1 MKERERVLFVL
12 GSLTVGGTEKQVA
25 TLAKGLKARGRP
37 VDIFVLEKS
46 GALVARIEQAGIGVI
61 DGGYRSSFSA
71 PRKLIALM
79 LCEVR
84 LFWFLL
90 RHRPDVVHGFLPP
103 VIFFSAL
110 TARLTFIRFNVI
122 SKRALGTHQDRI
134 PLLKWM
140 DRRANALA
148 HIVTANSL
156 AVARD
161 TEARDG
167 YAASRI
173 VVIPNGLEL
182 ASIDEA
188 RFTREQA
195 RRELGLSKDDIA
207 IVMVAN
213 IIAYKGH
220 DDLIQAFSRIT
231 SKPQLKMFFIG
242 RDDGVGPSLM
252 TLANKLGVAN
262 RIITLGQRDD
272 VPYLLSAM
280 DIGVM
285 ASNQEGLSNAVLE
298 KLASGLPVVATDI
311 GGNAE
316 ALEGMPGCVL
326 VRAHDPDDLA
336 KGISNVIQ
344 HLALDSG
351 REVRQRLSRDR
362 YSVDSMVDAYEQLY
376 GSACPVYSRR
386 K

>member
-1 MKERERVLFVL
+1 L

-25 TLAKGLKARGRP
+25 MLAKGLKARGQS

-46 GALVARIEQAGIGVI
+46 GALVAQVEQAGIGVI
-61 DGGYRSSFSA
+61 DGGYRSYFSA
-71 PRKLIALM
+71 PVKLIALL
-79 LCEVR
+79 LCEVK
-84 LFWFLL
+84 LVWFLL

-103 VIFFSAL
+103 ATFFSAL
-110 TARLTFIRFNVI
+110 AARLTFIRLSVI
-122 SKRALGTHQDRI
+122 SKRALGTHQDRT
-134 PLLKWM
+134 PALKWL
-140 DRRANALA
+140 DRRANEMA
-148 HIVTANSL
+148 HIVTANSR

-173 VVIPNGLEL
+173 VVIPNGLDF
-182 ASIDEA
+182 AGIDEA
-188 RFTREQA
+188 RFMREDA
-195 RRELGLSKDDIA
+195 RNELGLSEDDIA

-213 IIAYKGH
+213 LIPYKGH
-220 DDLIQAFSRIT
+220 SDLIQAFSPIT
-231 SKPQLKMFFIG
+231 SNRQLKMFFVG

-252 TLANKLGVAN
+252 SLANKLGVAR
-262 RIITLGQRDD
+262 RIIMLGQRDD
-272 VPYLLSAM
+272 VPFLLSAM

-285 ASNQEGLSNAVLE
+285 ASDQEGLSNAVLE

-336 KGISNVIQ
+336 RGISSVIQ
-344 HLALDSG
+344 HLALDRG
-351 REVRQRLSRDR
+351 REARQKLARDR
-362 YSVDSMVDAYEQLY
+362 YSVASMVDAYKQLY
-376 GSACPVYSRR
+376 GSACPASPRPT
-386 K
+386 